1 MEDFDRLVVSLIDSE
16 AMKGCFKKELAKS
29 LHIPINS
36 IKEIWLESDVIDG
49 LVSQVVKVSFIG
61 VEISKERL
69 MELPFKSIYE
79 NTIIFEVGDILL

>member
-36 IKEIWLESDVIDG
+36 IKEVWLESDVIDG